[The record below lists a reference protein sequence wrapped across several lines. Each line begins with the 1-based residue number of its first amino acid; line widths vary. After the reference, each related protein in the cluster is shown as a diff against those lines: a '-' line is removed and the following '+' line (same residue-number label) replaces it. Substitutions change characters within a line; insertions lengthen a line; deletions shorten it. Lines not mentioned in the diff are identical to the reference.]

1 MNYKEEY
8 LKCLKDKTRKYF
20 IEHYLSTFNADER
33 KEVPFRLFP
42 RQIAFLHSLV
52 DNPNT
57 VAIKHRQAGITT
69 VSSAWITG
77 QLVFA
82 SAKSPETVLCIG
94 NKLDI
99 SQQLVDKIGAFLD
112 QVPRWM
118 WGSDYWSPDPKSE
131 KNTKSIYKARN
142 KQYIELFN
150 GCKVHARS
158 SGENAARGISAVSIL
173 IFDEAAFIQNGTTVY
188 AQAVAATA
196 SVKDAKIIMVSTP
209 NGKDALYYKTY
220 VNAIDKKNNYHA
232 VEFKW
237 FQDLRYNRNLRWER
251 KNKNTGEDEVV
262 YETIIGKKGE
272 IEYNEERWRQFE
284 RDGWTP
290 YSPWYIQMCK
300 SFNNDSQK
308 IAQELNVSF
317 LGSSDNVVPVEVIER
332 QQKEN
337 VIEITDDWKLRD
349 LLHNETWI
357 WKDPIPEHRY
367 ICACLPKGEQVL
379 TNCGYKNIENTTLE
393 DKLYSL
399 DGKLITIVKKYER
412 IVEDETIY
420 KFNLIGHIS
429 SVSYTKNHPIYSS
442 RSQLL
447 RNYSKYH
454 NVYALNERF
463 WKHDFSYVKAS
474 EVNSGDWLQIPNVYI
489 AHTLTERE
497 ILQKWNDNDKDYNPL
512 LEKDFW
518 WYCGMWLAE
527 GCCVKRKRSYDI
539 YTSHNI
545 NEVDYH
551 LIIKRICN
559 KIFDRKCCIR
569 SVHNEEKCVNIKF
582 CYKQLA
588 LFLNKNFGKYANGK
602 YIAEW
607 IKFLPIKFK
616 LQLILG
622 YLQGDG
628 SFVNNKRDGMLIKAN
643 SVSTKL
649 LEDIQDILFSL
660 GIISTISKSKN
671 TTTSVINGRTVK
683 TKPIYELYIGKFYS
697 QELFKQLGLNQY
709 VSNKTCK
716 YHKRYLYLSDDLKTI
731 FWRISSISSSKY
743 SGTVYNFETETH
755 NYLTNKMVVHNCDG
769 SSGSGEDY
777 TAIQVIDVDGIDD
790 KGMPCFEQ
798 VLEYNGKIYGNDAGQ
813 LIDRYARI
821 YNNALVVTECI
832 GGYGDAIVLALLDLK
847 YPNLYYDNPQ
857 IKNYTNQ
864 SKMQKGISAYEQ
876 QNQLPGFRTSSL
888 RLQMISN
895 FVDMLKTNAFRIRSQ
910 RVINELDTWIFKSGR
925 PDHMDGAHDDLLT
938 CLAMGLFV
946 MQFYM
951 LSSEKQKAKDKYI
964 VQSWYVNN
972 SSNTLAD
979 TKKLDEKS
987 TMFGNAYNAKH
998 FSPFLS
1004 NTKRREKQ
1012 QLNACIM
1019 LGGFN
1024 VNKKL

>member
-8 LKCLKDKTRKYF
+8 LKCLRDKTRKYF
-20 IEHYLSTFNADER
+20 IENYLSTFNADER
-33 KEVPFRLFP
+33 KEVPFKLFP
-42 RQIAFLHSLV
+42 RQIAFLQSLV
-52 DNPNT
+52 NYENT
-57 VAIKHRQAGITT
+57 IAIKHRQAGITT
-69 VSSAWITG
+69 VSSGWITG

-99 SQQLVDKIGAFLD
+99 SQQLVDKIGTFLD

-118 WGSDYWSPDPKSE
+118 WGSDYWSPDPNSE

-150 GCKVHARS
+150 GCKVYARS

-196 SVKDAKIIMVSTP
+196 SVKNAKIIMVSTP
-209 NGKDALYYKTY
+209 NGKDSLYYKTY

-251 KNKNTGEDEVV
+251 KNKETGENEVI
-262 YETIIGKKGE
+262 YETVIGNNGE
-272 IEYNEERWRQFE
+272 IEYNEDRWKQFE

-290 YSPWYIQMCK
+290 ISPWYIKMCK
-300 SFNNDSQK
+300 SFNNDNQK

-317 LGSSDNVVPVEVIER
+317 LGSSDNVVPIDVIEM

-337 VIEITDDWKLRD
+337 VIEITDDWKLKD
-349 LLHNETWI
+349 LLYNETWI

-367 ICACLPKGEQVL
+367 ICACLPEGEQIL
-379 TNCGYKNIENTTLE
+379 TNNEYKKIENITLD

-399 DGKLITIVKKYER
+399 NGNSINIVKKFER
-412 IVEDETIY
+412 YVENETVY
-420 KFNLIGHIS
+420 CFKLFGHITT
-429 SVSYTKNHPIYSS
+429 VSYTGNHPIYSS

-447 RNYSKYH
+447 RNYSKY
-454 NVYALNERF
+454 NNDYSFNERY
-463 WKHDFSYVKAS
+463 WKHKFAYIKAS
-474 EVNSGDWLQIPNVYI
+474 EIKSGDWIQVPNIYANHI
-489 AHTLTERE
+489 LTNEE
-497 ILQKWNDNDKDYNPL
+497 ILEHWEFNRNDYNPL

-527 GCCVKRKRSYDI
+527 GCCVKRKNNYDI

-551 LIIKRICN
+551 NTIKRICKN
-559 KIFDRKCCIR
+559 IFNRKC
-569 SVHNEEKCVNIKF
+569 SFSKANNSEKCINIKL

-588 LFLNKNFGKYANGK
+588 LFLNKNFGKYSYGK
-602 YIAEW
+602 YISEW
-607 IKFLPIKFK
+607 IKFLPKKYKIE
-616 LQLILG
+616 LLLG

-628 SFVNNKRDGMLIKAN
+628 SFINNKRDGRLIKAD
-643 SVSTKL
+643 SVSIKL
-649 LEDIQDILFSL
+649 LEDLQDILFSL
-660 GIISTISKSKN
+660 GIVSTISLNKKE
-671 TTTSVINGRTVK
+671 TTNIINNRIINGRTL
-683 TKPIYELYIGKFYS
+683 YELYIGKFYS
-697 QELFKQLGLNQY
+697 QKLFKLLNLTHY
-709 VSNKTCK
+709 INKKKYK
-716 YHKRYLYLSDDLKTI
+716 YHKRFVYLSDDLTTI
-731 FWRISSISSSKY
+731 YWRINSVTVSKY
-743 SGTVYNFETETH
+743 SGIVYNFETETH
-755 NYLTNKMVVHNCDG
+755 NYLTNKTIVHNCDG

-777 TAIQVIDVDGIDD
+777 TAIQIIDVDGIDD
-790 KGMPCFEQ
+790 NGLPCFEQ

-864 SKMQKGISAYEQ
+864 NKMQKGISAYEQ

-895 FVDMLKTNAFRIRSQ
+895 FVDMLKTNAFKVRSQ
-910 RVINELDTWIFKSGR
+910 RVINELDTWVFKSGR

-951 LSSEKQKAKDKYI
+951 LSTEKQKSKDKYI

-972 SSNTLAD
+972 SSNTIKNNKNSED
-979 TKKLDEKS
+979 KS
-987 TMFGNAYNAKH
+987 SVSNNAKR
-998 FSPFLS
+998 FSPFMT
-1004 NTKRREKQ
+1004 NEKEKQ
-1012 QLNACIM
+1012 KQLLDACIM
-1019 LGGFN
+1019 LGGF
-1024 VNKKL
+1024 KPK